1 MMLSVY
7 AYKDNALGCY
17 TTPFFDD
24 RPSEN
29 VGIGVARAIIASE
42 KKSSMKHK
50 VLYKIGT
57 YDDAKGSIT
66 PCEPELIL
74 DCDEVL
80 ARVGSENAETKN
92 S

>member
-1 MMLSVY
+1 MKLTIF

-24 RPSEN
+24 RSIEN
-29 VGIGVARAIIASE
+29 VGVGVTRAILKSD
-42 KKSSMKHK
+42 KKSTMKHK

-57 YDDAKGSIT
+57 YDDVSGIICS
-66 PCEPELIL
+66 CDPELIV

-80 ARVGSENAETKN
+80 ASVGVDYGKED
-92 S
+92 

>member
-1 MMLSVY
+1 MKLVVY

-24 RPSEN
+24 RPTEN

-50 VLYKIGT
+50 VLYKIGE
-57 YDDAKGSIT
+57 YDDAVGLIT
-66 PCEPELIL
+66 SVEPELVL

-80 ARVGSENAETKN
+80 AKVGDSNGKTSN
-92 S
+92 